1 MWLRTCSARGPV
13 RSLPSSITTEMA
25 ALQGLRVLVT
35 RPAEQAERLGKR
47 LCAAGART
55 LLRPLIEPRALAES
69 DAVRGTILDL
79 DRFQKLIFISRPAA
93 RFGGELID
101 RYWPQLPMAIDWFAI
116 GGGTAEELARFGVD
130 AGFAQA
136 GTDSEALL
144 SLPEF
149 ANLWGQRILLV
160 KGVGGREHLA
170 EQMSARGAEVIELP
184 VYERYPI
191 DYDPQVFSHEL
202 AAQGINLAIA
212 TSGGIAERL
221 LELVDRE
228 RRASIHLLVPSL
240 RVAQL
245 MADRGFASVSVSDGA
260 GDSAIMESVQ
270 HLALQVKAGQS

>member
-1 MWLRTCSARGPV
+1 M
-13 RSLPSSITTEMA
+13 PSSITTEMA